1 MLCILK
7 QTYVHMTRHVDPYII
22 DKSQFEKLTLNRLES
37 LATIKLIACLA
48 LVVGNQLRLAFML
61 NWNDQS
67 IKAAEK
73 N

>member
-1 MLCILK
+1 
-7 QTYVHMTRHVDPYII
+7 MTRHVDPYII

-67 IKAAEK
+67 IKAAK
-73 N
+73 KINDS

>member
-37 LATIKLIACLA
+37 LATIKLIACLGSSRWQSTQIGIYA
-48 LVVGNQLRLAFML
+48 QL
-61 NWNDQS
+61 
-67 IKAAEK
+67 E
-73 N
+73 